1 MNPDIFRQYD
11 IRGVVGRDLSADV
24 ARQIGHAFSTVL
36 KGQGGKSVAIGR
48 DCRLSSPLL
57 SGGLVEGLMAGGAE
71 VIDLGMVPTP
81 VLYFNAFDLNTD
93 GAIQLTGSHN
103 PPDFNGFKMML
114 GRDPFYGAQ
123 IEHLQDIIE
132 NKAMETGSGKYV
144 ERDDGVERYV
154 QWIVERAQMGAR
166 PVKVVI
172 DAGNGAAGPSALRLF
187 ERLGVEV
194 VPMYCDPDGRF
205 PNHHP
210 DPTLAENLEGL
221 RQRVLETGA
230 DCGIGYDG
238 DGDRLGVVDG
248 NGETLWGDRLM
259 IIFAREI
266 LRDVPG
272 ATILGEVK
280 CSQTLFDDI
289 AAQGGK
295 PLMWKVGHSLIK
307 AKMKEV
313 GALLGGEMSGHI
325 FFKHRF
331 LGFDDALYATT
342 RLIEILSQD
351 DRSLSDR
358 LEGVPDTFVTPEI
371 RLDMGNDKLKF
382 KVAQAIAERFQSGG
396 MPGVREV
403 VTLDGVRLI
412 FEDGWGLIRAS
423 NTQPVLVM
431 RAEANSAARCQAI
444 SESLSSAVKQIM
456 EQEEG

>member
-114 GRDPFYGAQ
+114 GRDPFYGTQ
-123 IEHLQDIIE
+123 IELLRELIAE
-132 NKAMETGSGKYV
+132 NAMETVSGKYV
-144 ERDDGVERYV
+144 ERDDGVDRYV
-154 QWIVERAQMGAR
+154 QWIVERAQMGTR

-172 DAGNGAAGPSALRLF
+172 DAGNGAAGPSALMLF

-194 VPMYCDPDGRF
+194 IPMYCEPDGRF

-210 DPTLAENLEGL
+210 DPTLPENLEGL

-248 NGETLWGDRLM
+248 SGETLWGDRLM

-342 RLIEILSQD
+342 RLIEILSRD
-351 DRSLSDR
+351 DRPLSD
-358 LEGVPDTFVTPEI
+358 LLVGIPETFATPEI
-371 RLDMGNDKLKF
+371 RLDMGSDTLKF
-382 KVAQAIAERFQSGG
+382 KVAQAIADRYKNGNIAG
-396 MPGVREV
+396 IREV
-403 VTLDGVRLI
+403 VTLDGVRLV
-412 FEDGWGLIRAS
+412 FEDGWGLVRAS

-431 RAEANSAARCQAI
+431 RAEANSAVRCQEI
-444 SESLSSAVKQIM
+444 SESLSEAVKQIV
-456 EQEEG
+456 EQVEG